1 MYFGY
6 TYICI
11 YLSIYY
17 IYAYTYIC
25 THILYTHI
33 HTYTCICRYWGLYS
47 RPSTLPLS
55 YIPVSKNNFQ
65 LNITVALVLGRL
77 GY

>member
-33 HTYTCICRYWGLYS
+33 HMY
-47 RPSTLPLS
+47 LP
-55 YIPVSKNNFQ
+55 
-65 LNITVALVLGRL
+65 VLGIVL
-77 GY
+77 KAEHPTTELYPCL